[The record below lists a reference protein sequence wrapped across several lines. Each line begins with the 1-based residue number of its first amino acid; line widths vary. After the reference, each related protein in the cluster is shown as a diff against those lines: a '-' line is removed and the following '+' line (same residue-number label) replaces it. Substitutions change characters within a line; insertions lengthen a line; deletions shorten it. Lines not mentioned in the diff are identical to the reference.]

1 MNIFEKRPLSL
12 ILCIMLGGFSLFID
26 STLSIKFSLIG
37 VSLIFILLVFLIKGI
52 DKSSR
57 ILCCTSALG
66 LIVSILLG
74 IIFAN
79 LHYPSNYYNRACE
92 INAVVTSTDHTQSYA
107 SKLNMT
113 IHEIDGTRVN
123 FKVVATVDKEIASGI
138 ISGHNV
144 KFVGELEPFGTT
156 ASGFNEKSYYSSR
169 GYSARVTDIEA
180 ITIVA
185 HLDDYVHDPFA
196 KWRGFL
202 SDELKKATNA
212 ETGGF
217 LAALILGDTESLD
230 GNTKLNFTSAGISH
244 LLALSGMHL
253 VILSEAIKKL
263 LGLFRLNKKFI
274 VTASTA
280 FAILYMLLTGCP
292 QSVVR
297 ATVML
302 VITNALFLL
311 KNTHDSYTTLPLSV
325 IIILIVQPYAVYDLA
340 LWLSAFATLGILAF
354 TDYRGKD
361 EVERPLLVRALI
373 WIWDAI
379 LSTIFS
385 IGACYAIMAVN
396 FKTFSVVAPITT
408 LIFSVPVNML
418 IYVGIILLLL
428 PSSIPLGQ
436 PVIWF
441 TDAIKEGVEIFTSER
456 WMPLS
461 LDFPI
466 VTAVI
471 AVFCISFFSLLIFN
485 LKHKRIMAAAS
496 IFLFMLSVVL
506 GAIFTQ
512 SIRAK
517 ERRVFDTREY
527 SDNLLISSNNTIAMV
542 YNGSH
547 SVSSAWDDIEA
558 LGDEK
563 VLFLDKLILT
573 SYTDNTTLY
582 ISNIISSV
590 KTDRLYLPAPHGIYE
605 MEQAEIIAEI
615 LSLYGTD
622 LKFYDTEEA
631 VQIGDVCYRLLMRET
646 YLPGEITSQIYSVEA
661 EGKIHTYISDGAA
674 EEFGALAYRI
684 YDISYSLT
692 FGAWGE
698 GGSYSYE
705 FSYVGNSL
713 KEIYIAGDTSLSDEA
728 REFYEKNEV
737 PITKI
742 GTS

>member
-26 STLSIKFSLIG
+26 STLAVKLSLIG
-37 VSLIFILLVFLIKGI
+37 ASLVSILLVFLIKGI

-57 ILCCTSALG
+57 ILCCASAAS
-66 LIVSILLG
+66 LIVSVLLG
-74 IIFAN
+74 IIFSN
-79 LHYPSNYYNRACE
+79 LHYPSNYYNKECE
-92 INAVVTSTDHTQSYA
+92 ISAVVNDTDHTQSYG
-107 SKLNMT
+107 SKLNMV
-113 IHEIDGTRVN
+113 IYEIDGTRVN
-123 FKVVATVDKEIASGI
+123 FKVVATVDKEIGSGI
-138 ISGHNV
+138 IPGHSV
-144 KFVGELEPFGTT
+144 RFKGTLEPFGTT

-169 GYSARVTDIEA
+169 GYSARVADIEA
-180 ITIVA
+180 ITILS
-185 HLDDYVHDPFA
+185 HSEDYTQDPFA
-196 KWRGFL
+196 KWRNFL

-253 VILSEAIKKL
+253 VILSEAIKRL
-263 LGLFRLNKKFI
+263 LGLLRLNKKFI
-274 VTASTA
+274 VTASTV
-280 FAILYMLLTGCP
+280 FAIIYMLLTGCP

-311 KNTHDSYTTLPLSV
+311 QNTHDSYTTLPLSV
-325 IIILIVQPYAVYDLA
+325 VIILIAQPYAVYDLA

-361 EVERPLLVRALI
+361 KVERPLVIRALI
-373 WIWDAI
+373 WLWDAI

-396 FKTFSVVAPITT
+396 FKSFSVVAPITT

-441 TDAIKEGVEIFTSER
+441 TDTIKEGVEIFTSES

-461 LDFPI
+461 LDFPV

-471 AVFCISFFSLLIFN
+471 TVFCISFFSLLIFN
-485 LKHKRIMAAAS
+485 LKHKRIVAATS
-496 IFLFMLSVVL
+496 VFLFALSVTL
-506 GAIFTQ
+506 GAALTQ
-512 SIRAK
+512 GIRAE
-517 ERRVFDTREY
+517 ERRVFDAREY
-527 SDNLLISSNNTIAMV
+527 SDNLLISSENTVAMV

-547 SVSSAWDDIEA
+547 SVSSAWDDFEA
-558 LGDEK
+558 LGDERI
-563 VLFLDKLILT
+563 LFLDKLILT

-582 ISNIISSV
+582 VSYLISSI
-590 KTDRLYLPAPHGIYE
+590 KTDRLYLPAPRGIYE

-622 LKFYDTEEA
+622 LEFYDTEEA
-631 VQIGDVCYRLLMRET
+631 IQIGNVCYRLLMRES
-646 YLPGEITSQIYSVEA
+646 YFPGEITSQIYSIESD
-661 EGKIHTYISDGAA
+661 GKVHTYVSDGAA

-692 FGAWGE
+692 FGGWGE

-705 FSYVGNSL
+705 FGYVGNSL
-713 KEIYIAGDTSLSDEA
+713 KEIYIATDLSISDEA

-737 PITKI
+737 PITEI